1 MSEYR
6 EKIEQAIGSEQV
18 VAFIKGTP
26 EMVMCGNSA
35 RALEALST
43 VGAPITTVDILP
55 DPEIRV
61 ELSLVSDWPTIP
73 QVFIG
78 GEFIGGA
85 DIVEEMAQSGELQ
98 EKLDQ
103 NLGGGWTNPGAVKV
117 IELTDRPNPFNVV
130 PGSQ

>member
-6 EKIEQAIGSEQV
+6 VKIEQAIDSEQV

-35 RALEALST
+35 RALEALSS
-43 VGAPITTVDILP
+43 VGAPIATVDILP

-61 ELSLVSDWPTIP
+61 ELSSVSDWPTIP

-85 DIVEEMAQSGELQ
+85 DIVEEMAQSGELR

-103 NLGGGWTNPGAVKV
+103 NLGDGWTNPGSVKV

-130 PGSQ
+130 PGS